1 MAVIFWSAGGDLVI
15 DKVYLTNKADAS
27 EEITGLVDTF
37 RGNITENDIVDVYS
51 VTGKLLKK

>member
-1 MAVIFWSAGGDLVI
+1 VI

-37 RGNITENDIVDVYS
+37 RDNITENDIVDVYS